1 MVRKNKTEKYIYYG
15 LGIFLVASVMILL
28 ISIISSNEKYL
39 PSENISVVS
48 NTQESKNEFEK
59 VDKIEVKTVGIAVDS
74 YSFDGGLNWQKS
86 NEYYA
91 TGSEKLIIIVRDTN
105 GKESEPLEYK
115 VNNIDSVAPVISV
128 NLPKKVSLN
137 SKINL
142 GEYVSVSDDNSGVD
156 GSITMVP
163 DSLDTSKVGIK
174 TIKFS
179 AKDKAGNEANIS
191 VSIEIVDNVIVEKPN
206 DGDKEVTKVLYRY
219 RVKNTVEYNCN
230 SYDCGYYEESDK
242 ITESVYVDTGKCDN
256 SLNKKITF
264 NNGCYITPKPI
275 DSYCTMAFVTVD
287 RYSTYGENKQYKI
300 DIYALNKDGSQ
311 HGTNTSKEEISNG
324 EYSNGNCK
332 NGTCEIESYN
342 PASEYKQE
350 PCGENEISIYGYCH
364 PICSKLSMKCPSDY
378 EIIDGKCKKYV
389 KKTCSDKCKKY
400 TWSEWSNWS
409 ETVIS
414 SSETV
419 QVETKIVKE

>member
-1 MVRKNKTEKYIYYG
+1 MVKKNKTEKYIYYG
-15 LGIFLVASVMILL
+15 LGIFLVVSILIL
-28 ISIISSNEKYL
+28 IISIVSSNEKYL

-48 NTQESKNEFEK
+48 NTHESKNDFEK

-91 TGSEKLIIIVRDTN
+91 TGSEKLIIIVKDTN
-105 GKESEPLEYK
+105 GKESEPFEYK
-115 VNNIDSVAPVISV
+115 INNIDSVPPVISV

-191 VSIEIVDNVIVEKPN
+191 ISIEVVDNVVVDKPV
-206 DGDKEVTKVLYRY
+206 DDEKEVAKVLYRY
-219 RVKNTVEYNCN
+219 RVKNTIEYNCN
-230 SYDCGYYEESDK
+230 SYDCGYYEEGNVS
-242 ITESVYVDTGKCDN
+242 TESTYVDTGKCDN

-264 NNGCYITPKPI
+264 SNGCYITPKPI

-287 RYSTYGENKQYKI
+287 RYSAYGDSKQYKI

-311 HGTNTSKEEISNG
+311 YGTNTDAGEISKESKN
-324 EYSNGNCK
+324 SDKCK
-332 NGTCEIESYN
+332 NGYCEVETYN
-342 PASEYKQE
+342 PSEQYKQE
-350 PCGENEISIYGYCH
+350 PCGKDEINIYGYCH
-364 PICSKLSMKCPSDY
+364 PICSKLSITCPNGY

-414 SSETV
+414 SSETI
-419 QVETKIVKE
+419 QVETKVVKE